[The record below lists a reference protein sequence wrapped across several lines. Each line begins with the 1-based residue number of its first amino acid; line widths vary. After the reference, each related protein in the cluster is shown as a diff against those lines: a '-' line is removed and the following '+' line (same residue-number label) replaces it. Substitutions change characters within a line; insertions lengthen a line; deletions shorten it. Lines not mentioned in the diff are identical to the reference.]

1 MPGSLQNK
9 LQQFEVTPP
18 PAVWNKIVEQLNE
31 EFVPADGFV
40 SSKIA
45 DTTVAPPAIVW
56 DKISAELFSDSAQ
69 QPEKGR
75 VVPINFKRIAIA
87 AAVLGLI
94 ALALVYFSGDEKI
107 QQPEVVQTTPVAPQQ
122 APESKPLTAQAN
134 PQQKT
139 ESIAAVTV
147 KKKTLPRAPQSIAS
161 GASYVETAYA
171 GESPE
176 EAHLY
181 DLNTVSTVDNVSVSA
196 PPLRDKSG
204 NLIMDL
210 ATISAPNDPYI
221 VVTGP
226 NGKQTKIS
234 SKFLSCLGYMNAN
247 LSSSE
252 MDSKA
257 IRCTTQFE
265 EWRRRLLSEPAFIPT
280 ANNFFDIFELKD
292 MLQEM

>member
-18 PAVWNKIVEQLNE
+18 PSVWNKIAERLDE
-31 EFVPADGFV
+31 EFVPGDSIL
-40 SSKIA
+40 SSKLSDA
-45 DTTVAPPAIVW
+45 SVAAPQPVW
-56 DKISAELFSDSAQ
+56 AKIEAELFSQAAEE
-69 QPEKGR
+69 PKR
-75 VVPINFKRIAIA
+75 AVVVSVIYKRLAVAALIA
-87 AAVLGLI
+87 GLI
-94 ALALVYFSGDEKI
+94 SVAVVYFSGGDKVP
-107 QQPEVVQTTPVAPQQ
+107 QPEIVQNTPVTPPPPDTKPLIVQT
-122 APESKPLTAQAN
+122 N
-134 PQQKT
+134 PAEKN
-139 ESIAAVTV
+139 ENIAAVAV
-147 KKKTLPRAPQSIAS
+147 RKKPVRRVNQAMAPSA
-161 GASYVETAYA
+161 AYVETAYA

-181 DLNTVSTVDNVSVSA
+181 DLNTVETVQNVSVSA

-210 ATISAPNDPYI
+210 ATISGPNDPYI

-234 SKFLSCLGYMNAN
+234 SKFLSCLGYMNAS

-257 IRCTTQFE
+257 IRCTAQFE
-265 EWRRRLLSEPAFIPT
+265 EWRSRLLSEPAFIPT